1 MTLLSSFAPFCSL
14 KLILILWFLH
24 HVNLGVELLTL
35 GPNQTTLLS
44 LFAPFLSLKL
54 ILILWFLHHVIWVL
68 SC

>member
-35 GPNQTTLLS
+35 LMAMLRNCQIEELEKIIQLVC
-44 LFAPFLSLKL
+44 KL
-54 ILILWFLHHVIWVL
+54 G
-68 SC
+68 